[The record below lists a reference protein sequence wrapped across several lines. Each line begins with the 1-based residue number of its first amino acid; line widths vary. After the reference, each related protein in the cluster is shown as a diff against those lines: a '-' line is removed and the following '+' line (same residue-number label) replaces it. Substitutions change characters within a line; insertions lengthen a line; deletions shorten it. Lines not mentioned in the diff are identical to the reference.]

1 MECVCTLI
9 SIHLLKQSVAHS
21 RPSSLRSMCC
31 QQKERKKE
39 FVTVAF
45 QEIHF
50 KMRIMN
56 YGKVSAEDMVHNIS
70 SEIEEGLW

>member
-1 MECVCTLI
+1 MECVCITFI
-9 SIHLLKQSVAHS
+9 STQSVAHS
-21 RPSSLRSMCC
+21 MPPWLLLIALCTASKKRG
-31 QQKERKKE
+31 EKE
-39 FVTVAF
+39 FATVAF

-56 YGKVSAEDMVHNIS
+56 YGKVPAEDMVHNIS